1 MFNLYPQRS
10 YQQRSEHVYE
20 IEVETK
26 PGLALLEA
34 TTIYSI
40 FKDSFAVNTD
50 EVSRGN
56 QYGFTSKCIVDE
68 YPHLAK
74 FCYCKRQVT
83 SD

>member
-1 MFNLYPQRS
+1 MFNLYSHP
-10 YQQRSEHVYE
+10 YQQIPELVYE
-20 IEVETK
+20 IQVETK
-26 PGLALLEA
+26 PGLAKFEA
-34 TTIYSI
+34 TTTYSI

-50 EVSRGN
+50 EVSRVN

-68 YPHLAK
+68 FPHLAK